1 MSENKGKILIADDE
15 KRITLLVSDYLN
27 AAGFE
32 TLCCFD
38 GKEALNMVKEN
49 KDIDLAILDIM
60 MPEIDGWELTKKIRE
75 FSDLPILLLT
85 ARSEE
90 FDQLVGFENGADDYV
105 TKPFSLAVLT
115 KRVEALIRRAKGIKQ
130 ADIKKNEGLYI
141 NRDAYVAYLD
151 GELLQLTLKEYEI
164 LLYFNDNPGLVLNRD
179 QILNAVWGYDF
190 EGDARTV
197 DSHVARLRTKL
208 KEYGALHIKTVYG
221 IGYKYEK

>member
-1 MSENKGKILIADDE
+1 MSEIKGKILIADDE

-27 AAGFE
+27 AAGFN
-32 TLCCFD
+32 TVCCYD
-38 GKEALNMVKEN
+38 GEEALNQIKEN
-49 KDIDLAILDIM
+49 KNIDLAILDIM
-60 MPEIDGWELTKKIRE
+60 MPNMDGWEATKKIRE
-75 FSDLPILLLT
+75 FSDIPIIMLT

-105 TKPFSLAVLT
+105 TKPFSLAVLV
-115 KRVEALIRRAKGIKQ
+115 KRIEALLRRAKGIKQ
-130 ADIKKNEGLYI
+130 SESNQKEGLYI
-141 NRDAYVAYLD
+141 NKDAYVAYLD

-179 QILNAVWGYDF
+179 QILNAVWGFDF

-208 KEYGALHIKTVYG
+208 KEYGSLHIKTVYG

>member
-1 MSENKGKILIADDE
+1 MSEIKANILIADDE

-27 AAGFE
+27 AAGFN
-32 TLCCFD
+32 TVCCYD
-38 GKEALNMVKEN
+38 GEEALNEIKAN
-49 KDIDLAILDIM
+49 KNIDLAILDIM
-60 MPEIDGWELTKKIRE
+60 MPNMDGWEATKKIRE
-75 FSDLPILLLT
+75 FSNIPIIMLT

-105 TKPFSLAVLT
+105 TKPFSLAVLV
-115 KRVEALIRRAKGIKQ
+115 KRIEALLRRAKGIKQ
-130 ADIKKNEGLYI
+130 SESNQKEGLYI

-164 LLYFNDNPGLVLNRD
+164 LLYFNDNAGLVLNRD
-179 QILNAVWGYDF
+179 QILNAVWGFDF

-208 KEYGALHIKTVYG
+208 KEYGSLHIKTVYG

>member
-1 MSENKGKILIADDE
+1 MSEIKGNILIADDE

-27 AAGFE
+27 AAGFN
-32 TLCCFD
+32 TVCCYD
-38 GKEALNMVKEN
+38 GEEALNEIKAN
-49 KDIDLAILDIM
+49 KNIDLAILDIM
-60 MPEIDGWELTKKIRE
+60 MPNMDGWEATKKIRE
-75 FSDLPILLLT
+75 FSNIPIIMLT

-105 TKPFSLAVLT
+105 TKPFSLAVLV
-115 KRVEALIRRAKGIKQ
+115 KRIEALLRRAKGIKQ
-130 ADIKKNEGLYI
+130 GESNQKEGLYI

-164 LLYFNDNPGLVLNRD
+164 LLYFNDNAGLVLNRD
-179 QILNAVWGYDF
+179 QILNAVWGFDF

-208 KEYGALHIKTVYG
+208 KEYGSLHIKTVYG

>member
-1 MSENKGKILIADDE
+1 MSEIKGNILIADDE

-27 AAGFE
+27 AAGFN
-32 TLCCFD
+32 TICCYD
-38 GKEALNMVKEN
+38 GEEALNKIKE
-49 KDIDLAILDIM
+49 DSSIDLAILDIM
-60 MPEIDGWELTKKIRE
+60 MPNMDGWEATKKIRE
-75 FSDLPILLLT
+75 FSNIPIIMLT

-105 TKPFSLAVLT
+105 TKPFSLAVLV
-115 KRVEALIRRAKGIKQ
+115 KRIEALLRRANGIKQ
-130 ADIKKNEGLYI
+130 SESSQKEGLYI

-164 LLYFNDNPGLVLNRD
+164 LLYFNDNAGLVLNRD
-179 QILNAVWGYDF
+179 QILNAVWGFDF

-208 KEYGALHIKTVYG
+208 KEYGSLHIKTVYG

>member
-1 MSENKGKILIADDE
+1 MSEIKGKILIADDE

-27 AAGFE
+27 AAGFN
-32 TLCCFD
+32 TVCCYD
-38 GKEALNMVKEN
+38 GQEALNEIQAN
-49 KDIDLAILDIM
+49 SDIDLAILDIM
-60 MPEIDGWELTKKIRE
+60 MPNMDGWEATKKIRE
-75 FSDLPILLLT
+75 FSSVPIIMLT

-105 TKPFSLAVLT
+105 TKPFSLAVLV
-115 KRVEALIRRAKGIKQ
+115 KRIEALLRRARGIKQ
-130 ADIKKNEGLYI
+130 SESNQKEGLYI
-141 NRDAYVAYLD
+141 NKDAYVAYLD

-179 QILNAVWGYDF
+179 QILNAVWGFDF

-208 KEYGALHIKTVYG
+208 KEYGSLHIKTVYG

>member
-1 MSENKGKILIADDE
+1 MSEIKGNILIADDE

-27 AAGFE
+27 AAGFN
-32 TLCCFD
+32 TICCYD
-38 GKEALNMVKEN
+38 GEEALNKIKE
-49 KDIDLAILDIM
+49 DSSIDLAILDIM
-60 MPEIDGWELTKKIRE
+60 MPNMDGWEATKKIRE
-75 FSDLPILLLT
+75 FSNIPIIMLT

-105 TKPFSLAVLT
+105 TKPFSLAVLV
-115 KRVEALIRRAKGIKQ
+115 KRIEALLRRANGIKQ
-130 ADIKKNEGLYI
+130 SESSQKEGLYI

-164 LLYFNDNPGLVLNRD
+164 LLYFNDNAGLVLNRD
-179 QILNAVWGYDF
+179 QILNAVWGFDF

-208 KEYGALHIKTVYG
+208 KEYGALHIKTVDG

>member
-1 MSENKGKILIADDE
+1 MSEIKGKILIADDE

-27 AAGFE
+27 AAGFS
-32 TLCCFD
+32 TVCCYD
-38 GKEALNMVKEN
+38 GQEALNEIKAN
-49 KDIDLAILDIM
+49 SDIDLAILDIM
-60 MPEIDGWELTKKIRE
+60 MPGIDGWEATKKIRE
-75 FSDLPILLLT
+75 FSDIPIIMLT

-105 TKPFSLAVLT
+105 TKPFSLAVLV
-115 KRVEALIRRAKGIKQ
+115 KRIEALLRRAKGIKQ
-130 ADIKKNEGLYI
+130 SESNQKEGLYI
-141 NRDAYVAYLD
+141 NREAYVAYLD

-179 QILNAVWGYDF
+179 QILNAVWGFDF

-208 KEYGALHIKTVYG
+208 KEYGSLHIKTVYG
-221 IGYKYEK
+221 IGYKYER

>member
-1 MSENKGKILIADDE
+1 MSEIKGNILIADDE

-27 AAGFE
+27 AAGFN
-32 TLCCFD
+32 TVCCYD
-38 GKEALNMVKEN
+38 GEEALNEIKAN
-49 KDIDLAILDIM
+49 KNIDLAILDIM
-60 MPEIDGWELTKKIRE
+60 MPGMDGWEATKKIRE
-75 FSDLPILLLT
+75 FSNIPIIMLT

-105 TKPFSLAVLT
+105 TKPFSLAVLV
-115 KRVEALIRRAKGIKQ
+115 KRIEALLRRAKGIKQ
-130 ADIKKNEGLYI
+130 GESNQKEGLYI

-164 LLYFNDNPGLVLNRD
+164 LLYFNDNAGLVLNRD
-179 QILNAVWGYDF
+179 QILNAVWGFDF

-208 KEYGALHIKTVYG
+208 KEYGSLHIKTVYG

>member
-1 MSENKGKILIADDE
+1 MQTQKGKILIADDE

-27 AAGFE
+27 ALGF
-32 TLCCFD
+32 TTVNVFNGL
-38 GKEALNMVKEN
+38 EALNTIKN
-49 KDIDLAILDIM
+49 DNTIDLAILDIM
-60 MPEIDGWELTKKIRE
+60 MPEMDGWEATKKIRE
-75 FSDLPILLLT
+75 FSNVPIIMLT

-115 KRVEALIRRAKGIKQ
+115 KRIEALLRRANGLKQ
-130 ADIKKNEGLYI
+130 SETNQKEGLYI
-141 NRDAYVAYLD
+141 NKDAYVAYLD

-208 KEYGALHIKTVYG
+208 KEYGSLHIKTVYG

>member
-1 MSENKGKILIADDE
+1 MSEIKGKILIADDE

-27 AAGFE
+27 AAGFN
-32 TLCCFD
+32 TVCCYD
-38 GKEALNMVKEN
+38 GEEALNEIKAN
-49 KDIDLAILDIM
+49 SDIDLAILDIM
-60 MPEIDGWELTKKIRE
+60 MPNMDGWEATKKIRE
-75 FSDLPILLLT
+75 FSDIPIIMLT

-105 TKPFSLAVLT
+105 TKPFSLAVLV
-115 KRVEALIRRAKGIKQ
+115 KRIEALLRRAKGIKQ
-130 ADIKKNEGLYI
+130 SESNQKEGLYI
-141 NRDAYVAYLD
+141 NREAYVAYLD

-179 QILNAVWGYDF
+179 QILNAVWGFDF

-208 KEYGALHIKTVYG
+208 KEYGSLHIKTVYG
-221 IGYKYEK
+221 IGYKYER